1 VNYLPPTIWQRKD
14 KPCKHI
20 FGPPSKDRLKINN
33 KFAGEI
39 LATVTRGGIAESLHL
54 GHLIVLNADGST
66 YLSKGSP
73 ELPIFPRSA
82 VKSLQASA
90 MLKAGLTVSDGELAI
105 ICASHSGAQSH
116 IDLVIKMLEKRDI
129 PVLALKNSV
138 DKPLGEKEKIAW
150 GEKSAS
156 QLAQNCSG
164 KHAGMLI
171 TCKQNGWDMATYL
184 DINHPLQIAIKNEI
198 EELAGEK
205 VSEVS
210 IDGCGAPLFA
220 LSLIGLARSISNL
233 VKSNEAV
240 HKQIVTACTTYPEL
254 VAGEGRLTTR
264 MMKAVPGLFMKEGA
278 EGIEVCALADGR
290 VIAIKIIDGS
300 WRPVAP
306 IIMEIFKRWGVVMPD
321 ESVKIYGG
329 SSVIGEVIANI

>member
-1 VNYLPPTIWQRKD
+1 M
-14 KPCKHI
+14 
-20 FGPPSKDRLKINN
+20 KINN
-33 KFAGEI
+33 NFAGEI
-39 LATVTRGGIAESLHL
+39 LATVTRSGMAESLHL

-73 ELPIFPRSA
+73 DLPIFPRSA

-90 MLKAGLTVSDGELAI
+90 MLKAGLSVSDEELAI

-129 PVLALKNSV
+129 PISALKNAI
-138 DKPLGEKEKIAW
+138 DKPLGEKEKITW
-150 GEKSAS
+150 GEKAAS

-171 TCKQNGWDMATYL
+171 TCQQNGWEMANYL
-184 DINHPLQIAIKNEI
+184 DLNHPLQIAIKNEI

-205 VSEVS
+205 VFASTF
-210 IDGCGAPLFA
+210 DGCGAPLFA
-220 LSLIGLARSISNL
+220 ISLTGLARSISNL
-233 VKSNEAV
+233 VNSNEAV
-240 HKQIVTACTTYPEL
+240 QKQITTACTTYPEL

-264 MMKAVPGLFMKEGA
+264 MMRAVPGLFMKEGA
-278 EGIEVCALADGR
+278 EGIEVCALSDGR

-300 WRPVAP
+300 WRPVAS
-306 IIMEIFKRWGVVMPD
+306 IIMEIFKRWGVAMPD

-329 SSVIGEVIANI
+329 GSVIGEVIANI

>member
-1 VNYLPPTIWQRKD
+1 LKERV
-14 KPCKHI
+14 
-20 FGPPSKDRLKINN
+20 KINN

-39 LATVTRGGIAESLHL
+39 LATVTRGGVAESLHL

-90 MLKAGLTVSDGELAI
+90 MLKAGLTVSDEELAI

-116 IDLVIKMLEKRDI
+116 IDLVINMLEKRDI
-129 PVLALKNSV
+129 PISVLKNAV

-150 GEKSAS
+150 GDKGAS

-184 DINHPLQIAIKNEI
+184 EMNHPLQIAIKNEI

-205 VSEVS
+205 VSAS
-210 IDGCGAPLFA
+210 TFDGCGAPLFA
-220 LSLIGLARSISNL
+220 LSLLGLARSISNL

-240 HKQIVTACTTYPEL
+240 HKQIVNACTTYPEL

-264 MMKAVPGLFMKEGA
+264 MMRAVPGLFMKEGA
-278 EGIEVCALADGR
+278 EGIEVCALPDGR

-306 IIMEIFKRWGVVMPD
+306 IIMEIFKRWGVMMPD

-329 SSVIGEVIANI
+329 TSVIGEVIANI